1 MTTQTRPSCFRRF
14 SAFKAIILC
23 LLAGLFSTAFAEDWD
38 GSTSKPSSKEIDG
51 VEYYVITSPSEL
63 AWFAYQVNEK
73 GESKI
78 NAILGNDIHFMDNDS
93 VTSSVRWTSI
103 GLSDTTIYDGIFDG
117 AGYIIYGLY
126 SKGTIFG
133 YTGTDFILK
142 NFSVK
147 KSDVVTWVA
156 FNNGIIEDCTEK
168 NDGARQIAGLA
179 YKNSGIIRK
188 CKTKNFGIVTI
199 NSGVIEDCE
208 SQGIAGMYTSVFK
221 YGKFEDITKGKKSF
235 AGIADTNNGIIKRSV
250 FEPLGWI
257 NMPDEVTFGG
267 IASMT
272 DSNSVIDS
280 CRFKGNIS
288 YKNPS
293 TSDDWWIVVG
303 GIAGVAKKNAAV
315 SHSQA
320 RIDTLVATGIGFAWI
335 GGIVGQFPEWN
346 KNLGNGMIFESYA
359 EVYIDTLLAPV
370 NYSYEIS
377 IGGLAGE
384 ARHTDVNNSHAS
396 LRFGKGLSVGKAY
409 AFYCASLIGN
419 FKGRNDRMN
428 LLKASYGTIS
438 SSKWASNYMFGGVV
452 SFATYSQLGNSYYDK
467 SIAMPDTMPV
477 IYNLDE
483 NSTLKNIIGKTTA
496 VMQSPAFVETL
507 NTNAGLDDDSGIWQY
522 CEGNY
527 PILVSEGTCEEF
539 YSKYGFSSSSQSS
552 SSSTESSSSI
562 SSSSVESSS
571 SQISSSSSEKSSS
584 SVAPPSSSSEEQ
596 SSSSVVSSSSS
607 VKQESSSSE
616 ARSSSSAKSSSSKA
630 NSSSSEKSNFV
641 MAAPQ
646 KTFNLAVNGMTVT
659 LSNTQGGSVRIFDAL
674 GHLVSTKPLSA
685 TGTTAITMQTPGNY
699 IVRVNGISRSVTLK

>member
-1 MTTQTRPSCFRRF
+1 MFFVSY
-14 SAFKAIILC
+14 S
-23 LLAGLFSTAFAEDWD
+23 FAEDWD

-359 EVYIDTLLAPV
+359 EVYIDTLLAPI

-699 IVRVNGISRSVTLK
+699 IVRVNGMSEVVILK